1 MSYQN
6 MQIFRENMKSKKDKK
21 KKKKKRKQKKNKKKK
36 KRSLCKHMYINY
48 ISNFGKE
55 T

>member
-1 MSYQN
+1 
-6 MQIFRENMKSKKDKK
+6 MKSKKDKK
-21 KKKKKRKQKKNKKKK
+21 KKKQKKNKKKK
-36 KRSLCKHMYINY
+36 KRCLCKHLYINN